1 MPSYVWALVLIGVV
15 GLPTVTAALLYRRAP
30 RVALG
35 AGLLLAAWAVVSAL
49 LAASGAYDQGAS
61 AVKPWLGLAIVGV
74 VVVVLAAT
82 RIPAVREALAA
93 PDTVAQ
99 LVAPQTLRVVGV
111 MFLLVM
117 ALGRLPAV
125 FALPAGLGDMA
136 VGIAAPFIAR
146 RLRDGSTRGAVWF
159 NIMGIVDLVVA
170 VSVGYLAATGPT
182 QLITVTP
189 STEAVTMLPL
199 ALIPTVAVPFALA
212 LHVLSLLRLR
222 STRESHV
229 AQGRQTGPSP
239 DPVAR

>member
-1 MPSYVWALVLIGVV
+1 MPSYVWALVLIGLV

-30 RVALG
+30 GVAV
-35 AGLLLAAWAVVSAL
+35 AAALLMAAWAVVSGL
-49 LAASGAYDQGAS
+49 LGASGAYDQGAS
-61 AVKPWLGLAIVGV
+61 DVKPWLGIAIVGV
-74 VVVVLAAT
+74 AAVLLAAT
-82 RIPAVREALAA
+82 RIPAVRQALAA
-93 PDTVAQ
+93 PDIVTR
-99 LVAPQTLRVVGV
+99 LVAPQTVRIVGV
-111 MFLLVM
+111 VFLLVM

-182 QLITVTP
+182 QLIHVTP
-189 STEAVTMLPL
+189 STEAVTTLPL
-199 ALIPTVAVPFALA
+199 VLIPTVAVPFALA

>member
-1 MPSYVWALVLIGVV
+1 MPSFVWALVLIGVV

-30 RVALG
+30 KVAVG
-35 AGLLLAAWAVVSAL
+35 AVVVMAAWGVVSAL
-49 LAASGAYDQGAS
+49 LAASGAYDQDAS
-61 AVKPWLGLAIVGV
+61 AVKPWLGIALVGV
-74 VVVVLAAT
+74 VAVLLAAA
-82 RIPAVREALAA
+82 RIPAVRQALAA
-93 PDTVAQ
+93 PDTVAR
-99 LVAPQTLRVVGV
+99 LVAPQVLRVVGV

-117 ALGRLPAV
+117 ALGQLPAV

-146 RLRDGSTRGAVWF
+146 RLRNGSTRGAVWF
-159 NIMGIVDLVVA
+159 NVMGIVDLVVA
-170 VSVGYLAATGPT
+170 VSIGYLAATGPT
-182 QLITVTP
+182 QLIHVTP

-199 ALIPTVAVPFALA
+199 VLIPTVAVPLALA